1 MGMKRA
7 ESFRDVNAVV
17 QHIPTYLEGRVAQE
31 SFIHEAVQYAL
42 WLPFAAAARYAGWNG
57 TAYLFFTWFI
67 LGELMLVYLHQ
78 KIVKLR
84 WWQVLAFVGAA
95 AAYFSAEL
103 ALDANSYW
111 KFLVWY
117 VIVGITALALCLP
130 MVPRRFLAGVPEFLL
145 EFALVGAGGKNTT
158 TTTTSGSG
166 SGNGSGSGGKK
177 KQ

>member
-1 MGMKRA
+1 MGMKRTDSLR
-7 ESFRDVNAVV
+7 ELNAVV

-57 TAYLFFTWFI
+57 VAYLFLTWFI

-84 WWQVLAFVGAA
+84 WWQVLALVAAA

-103 ALDANSYW
+103 TLDANSYW
-111 KFLVWY
+111 RFLVWY
-117 VIVGITALALCLP
+117 VIVGILGLALCLP
-130 MVPRRFLAGVPEFLL
+130 LVPRRFLAGAPEFL
-145 EFALVGAGGKNTT
+145 FAFGLVE
-158 TTTTSGSG
+158 S
-166 SGNGSGSGGKK
+166 KK
-177 KQ
+177 KQTNVNHGGDSGGDKKTE